1 MLRIFKGLENCIA
14 NLAITKYF
22 VYIYYETFRR
32 TMKPTESELEI
43 LQLLWEHG
51 PLTVR
56 ALNDQLNKQRRVGY
70 TTSLKM
76 MQIMTEKGML
86 TRDTSY
92 RSHVYDSALQPAS
105 VQSNALNHILKTVF
119 MGDRSKLV
127 LQALGNQNIS
137 PEELSELKA
146 FIQKM
151 EEK

>member
-1 MLRIFKGLENCIA
+1 LYIRKSSYIFA
-14 NLAITKYF
+14 TKQF
-22 VYIYYETFRR
+22 VEV
-32 TMKPTESELEI
+32 MKPTESELEI

-56 ALNDQLNKQRRVGY
+56 TLNDQLNKQRRVGY

-92 RSHVYDSALQPAS
+92 RSHVYAPALQPAS
-105 VQSNALNHILKTVF
+105 VQSNVLDHILKTVF

-127 LQALGNQNIS
+127 LQALGSQNIS
-137 PEELSELKA
+137 PEELTELKA

>member
-1 MLRIFKGLENCIA
+1 MYIRNSSYIFA
-14 NLAITKYF
+14 TKLF
-22 VYIYYETFRR
+22 VED
-32 TMKPTESELEI
+32 MKPTESEMEI

-70 TTSLKM
+70 TTSLKI

-92 RSHVYDSALQPAS
+92 RSHVYSPALQPAS
-105 VQSNALNHILKTVF
+105 VQSNALDHILKTVF

-127 LQALGNQNIS
+127 LQALGSQNVS

-151 EEK
+151 EDK